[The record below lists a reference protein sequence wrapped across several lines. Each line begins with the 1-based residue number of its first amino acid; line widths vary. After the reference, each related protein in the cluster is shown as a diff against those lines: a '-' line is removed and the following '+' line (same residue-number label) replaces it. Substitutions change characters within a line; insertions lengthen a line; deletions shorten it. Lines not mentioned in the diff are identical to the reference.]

1 MPTYGSNEKYSVM
14 NQTSCWFLVM
24 LKPYALSHT
33 YMQYRTTSVQRPP
46 CPSSRT
52 RWESK
57 QLRLAVGNANRPV
70 LAVSNPGIMACVS
83 DSTGDGWLYSWW
95 MDVVRCTSCCV
106 SLAILNSGVHQLFT
120 VLVCLFFSA
129 VWVAVLPSA
138 RVSLKR
144 LKFYCLDQLQIFFH
158 NEGARTRC
166 SCKVWFSKIHRKAY

>member
-1 MPTYGSNEKYSVM
+1 MLCHTPTCSIVR
-14 NQTSCWFLVM
+14 LVFN
-24 LKPYALSHT
+24 ALLAHPHEDPLGKQAVEVSGGQC
-33 YMQYRTTSVQRPP
+33 YPPSIGSVQ
-46 CPSSRT
+46 
-52 RWESK
+52 
-57 QLRLAVGNANRPV
+57 
-70 LAVSNPGIMACVS
+70 PGIMACIS
-83 DSTGDGWLYSWW
+83 NSTGDGWPYSWW

-106 SLAILNSGVHQLFT
+106 SLVILNSGVHQLLT

-166 SCKVWFSKIHRKAY
+166 SCRVWCSKIHGKAY